1 SRNSKRGLG
10 SLALLF
16 WSFQLVP
23 QIWKMYKE
31 RSSKGVSSLM
41 MLIWIAGC
49 AFYASYAVALDLAV
63 TLIIEPQAVLLF
75 ALVCYAQCIYYEKQL
90 TTASI
95 ILIIVFICVGLE
107 VGSIY
112 GTIVTDRQGLTGVV
126 AFMGIL
132 PAVLID
138 IGFLPQY
145 WEVWVTKSAS
155 GISYGFLAMDIIG
168 SVFSILSLIFHEH
181 IDPIAAAIYISVL
194 ILNSGLLAIKIIFA
208 LRDRTRLRHNLTT
221 CNTVCEKGLPMESVM
236 TESTIIVRDDEKC
249 ENKTIIILL
258 LAAFYSLIIQKSIK
272 FCVEF
277 KREIYM

>member
-1 SRNSKRGLG
+1 MQTHTREIVKEVLG
-10 SLALLF
+10 SLSLLF

-31 RSSKGVSSLM
+31 RSSKGVSGLM

-63 TLIIEPQAVLLF
+63 TLIIQPEVFLF
-75 ALVCYAQCIYYEKQL
+75 FAIICYAQCIYYEKKLSKL
-90 TTASI
+90 TAVAIMLLVAS
-95 ILIIVFICVGLE
+95 LCVGLQ

-112 GTIVTDRQGLTGVV
+112 GTIEADRQGLTGVV

-155 GISYGFLAMDIIG
+155 GISYGFLVMDTLG
-168 SVFSILSLIFHEH
+168 SIFAILSLIFHEH
-181 IDPIAAAIYISVL
+181 FDSIAASTYISVL
-194 ILNSGLLAIKIIFA
+194 ILDLGLLAIKIIFA

-221 CNTVCEKGLPMESVM
+221 CNTVYEKDCLWNRNDGIHNHS
-236 TESTIIVRDDEKC
+236 
-249 ENKTIIILL
+249 
-258 LAAFYSLIIQKSIK
+258 A
-272 FCVEF
+272 
-277 KREIYM
+277 